1 MPDFLLTTL
10 AVCIGLSSLLNHLK
24 DGVSVCI
31 IAGDVLS
38 KTCCKLF
45 KYTEGVASKK
55 KNHENYNMLFQ
66 ITRSLYL

>member
-38 KTCCKLF
+38 KICCKLF

-55 KNHENYNMLFQ
+55 NDENYNMLFQ
-66 ITRSLYL
+66 ITQSLYL